1 VEKIKTIGDAYMAV
15 AGAPQALP
23 DHADSAMR
31 LAQRMLVE
39 TSEWRLQH
47 QVDLELRVG
56 LASGAVVGG
65 VIGQQR
71 ILFDLWGD
79 TVNTAQR
86 MESSGIAGKIQVAS
100 STRERLSDDY
110 RFASREV
117 DVKGIGRITAH
128 VFVP

>member
-1 VEKIKTIGDAYMAV
+1 
-15 AGAPQALP
+15 
-23 DHADSAMR
+23 MR

-39 TSEWRLQH
+39 TSEWCRQH

-86 MESSGIAGKIQVAS
+86 MESSGIPGRIQVAS

-110 RFASREV
+110 RFDSREV
-117 DVKGIGRITAH
+117 DVKGIGRISAH